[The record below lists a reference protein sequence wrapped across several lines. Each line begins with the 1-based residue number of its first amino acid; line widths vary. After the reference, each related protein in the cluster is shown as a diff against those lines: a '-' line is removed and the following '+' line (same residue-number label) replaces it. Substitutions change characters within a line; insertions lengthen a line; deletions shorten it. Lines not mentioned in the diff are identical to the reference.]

1 VKTPSWGN
9 STRLCPRKSDS
20 WCECDFKSHVLA
32 PFMPAFPL
40 FARTQECIL
49 EIHSFSNKQQD
60 KKIAPHR
67 DGFCT
72 PQHLICSWQRQG

>member
-1 VKTPSWGN
+1 
-9 STRLCPRKSDS
+9 
-20 WCECDFKSHVLA
+20 
-32 PFMPAFPL
+32 MPAFPL

-72 PQHLICSWQRQG
+72 PQHLICS